1 VVGKTCLSKEKIVMN
16 EFTPLKKKSDRLHN
30 SLRASIQHFREG
42 NDQLGWD
49 NFQNSMEDL
58 QNLLEFEQY
67 FGDLNYDIP
76 KITTD
81 LQALYV
87 CLQNKDIIG
96 MTDVLE
102 FTLFPLANQWVIER
116 DGK

>member
-1 VVGKTCLSKEKIVMN
+1 MN

-58 QNLLEFEQY
+58 ENLLEFEQY
-67 FGDLNYDIP
+67 FEDSKCDIQ
-76 KITTD
+76 KITTG
-81 LQALYV
+81 LQSLYV
-87 CLQNKDIIG
+87 CMQNKDVIG

-102 FTLFPLANQWVIER
+102 FTLYPLTNQRVIER
-116 DGK
+116 DEK